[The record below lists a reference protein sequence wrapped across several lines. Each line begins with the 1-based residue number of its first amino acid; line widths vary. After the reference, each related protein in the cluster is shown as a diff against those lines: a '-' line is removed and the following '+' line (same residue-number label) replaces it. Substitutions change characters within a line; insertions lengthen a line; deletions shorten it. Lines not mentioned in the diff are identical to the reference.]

1 MAQHPSMGGGF
12 QVYIIYISYLPCF
25 PTEDLG
31 EMTCSICFKCAM
43 AKKKH
48 GRSRSPLILG

>member
-12 QVYIIYISYLPCF
+12 RVYIYNIYISYLPCF

-31 EMTCSICFKCAM
+31 EMTCSICFKCGRQ
-43 AKKKH
+43 KKKH
-48 GRSRSPLILG
+48 VEVEVH